1 MKGTEP
7 GDTRSKDREAQ
18 NILKTVGRSHKSL
31 GVEGVDG
38 TQQPWA
44 SLPASLLGEEK

>member
-1 MKGTEP
+1 MKGTQP
-7 GDTRSKDREAQ
+7 GDTPSKDREAQ
-18 NILKTVGRSHKSL
+18 NILKTVGRFHKSL

-38 TQQPWA
+38 TQPWA